1 MTIEINDAIKSAML
15 DQAESCFPN
24 ESCGFI
30 IGSYAAGVAKG
41 DYYIPCDNDH
51 GHNQQRRFLI
61 DPMAYQLAEDTADA
75 NGQSIISI
83 VHSHPDHPDQ
93 PSEFDRLHAW
103 PGLSYII
110 IAVFAGRVRSYRS
123 WQLSDDR
130 SEFHQEVINP
140 GD

>member
-15 DQAESCFPN
+15 EQAESCFPN

-30 IGSYAAGVAKG
+30 IGSNAAEAAKG
-41 DYYIPCDNDH
+41 DYYIPCNNDH
-51 GHNQQRRFLI
+51 DHNQQRRFLI
-61 DPMAYQLAEDTADA
+61 DPMAYQLAEDKADA

-103 PGLSYII
+103 PGVSYII
-110 IAVFAGRVRSYRS
+110 IAVFSGQVRSYRS

-130 SEFHQEVINP
+130 SEFHQEAIHS
-140 GD
+140 GG